1 MSHMNRNMTAERATR
16 HAEACESMARTIN
29 GSATRRTLLL
39 EEAAE
44 WRRIAAEISSS

>member
-1 MSHMNRNMTAERATR
+1 MNENMTAERATR
-16 HAEACESMARTIN
+16 HAEACESLARTIN

-44 WRRIAAEISSS
+44 WRRIATEISSS